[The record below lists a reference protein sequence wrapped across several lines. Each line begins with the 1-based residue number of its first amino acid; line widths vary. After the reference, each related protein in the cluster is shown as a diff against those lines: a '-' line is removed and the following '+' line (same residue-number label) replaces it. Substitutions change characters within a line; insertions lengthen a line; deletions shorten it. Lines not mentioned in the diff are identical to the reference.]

1 MTVIEERYMNVVPA
15 VLKDIARQLKIAN
28 ELKAIELKDK
38 YPQEINLIDNI
49 LENA

>member
-1 MTVIEERYMNVVPA
+1 MTVIEQQYMSVVPA

-28 ELKAIELKDK
+28 ELKAFELKDK

-49 LENA
+49 LEKA

>member
-1 MTVIEERYMNVVPA
+1 MTVIEQQYMNVVPA

-49 LENA
+49 LEKA

>member
-1 MTVIEERYMNVVPA
+1 MTVIEQQYMNVVPA